1 MTVCVS
7 IMLVETEW
15 FGSLNYISV
24 LVHVTDDMRRCH
36 EEYLNTHNLLTSIAV
51 PSLPSRKIRG
61 KELPPF
67 SCKCCA
73 QCHECISV
81 SSNPCTK
88 YPFLGSGVQNSNTKV
103 KNNVVVPCRVNKT
116 DDEVSLPP
124 TSGENFGR

>member
-7 IMLVETEW
+7 IVLVETEW
-15 FGSLNYISV
+15 FGSLNYITV
-24 LVHVTDDMRRCH
+24 LVHVTGDMRRCH

-73 QCHECISV
+73 Q
-81 SSNPCTK
+81 
-88 YPFLGSGVQNSNTKV
+88 
-103 KNNVVVPCRVNKT
+103 
-116 DDEVSLPP
+116 
-124 TSGENFGR
+124 